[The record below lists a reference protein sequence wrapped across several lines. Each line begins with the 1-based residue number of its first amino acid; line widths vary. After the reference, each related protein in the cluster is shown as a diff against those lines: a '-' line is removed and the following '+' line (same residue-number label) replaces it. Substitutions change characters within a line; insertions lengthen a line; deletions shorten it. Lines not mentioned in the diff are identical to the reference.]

1 MTAHDW
7 FIEHR
12 TEYAARTLSADEMAT
27 FREHLERCD
36 SCPDAVRRIEDEL
49 RWLPMGVSPVTPRPG
64 LERRI
69 LEHAVGRGQGRMQRF
84 AVPFGIAA
92 SIVSGFA
99 GWQLGQA
106 AAREAATPTVAA
118 VVAPPSVAVPDSITS
133 KLAALQDT
141 LSIMR
146 QAARVMQAKIMMHGK
161 EGGLVIFADARTHRW
176 NVVVHGLPKAPA
188 NERYQF
194 WFITADGMV
203 RGAEVQV
210 NAASPMIFTTGMPA
224 PDHGEVL
231 GAALTMEPMDAREG
245 PPRGRELAHV
255 ML

>member
-12 TEYAARTLSADEMAT
+12 IEFAAGTLGAGEMET
-27 FREHLERCD
+27 FREHIARCD

-69 LEHAVGRGQGRMQRF
+69 LEHAVGRSPGRLRRY

-92 SIVSGFA
+92 SLVSGLA
-99 GWQLGQA
+99 GWQLGQYT
-106 AAREAATPTVAA
+106 ARASTASAVA
-118 VVAPPSVAVPDSITS
+118 VAPPAPSPAPDTLSVQ
-133 KLAALQDT
+133 LAALADT

-146 QAARVMQAKIMMHGK
+146 QAARVMQARIMMHGK
-161 EGGLVIFADARTHRW
+161 EGGMVIFADPRTHRW

-203 RGAEVQV
+203 RGAEVRMD
-210 NAASPMIFTTGMPA
+210 AASPMLFTTGMPA
-224 PDHGEVL
+224 PDHGAVL
-231 GAALTMEPMDAREG
+231 GAALTMEPLSASDG
-245 PPRGRELAHV
+245 PPKGKELAHV

>member
-12 TEYAARTLSADEMAT
+12 TEYAARTLNAEEMAD
-27 FREHLERCD
+27 FADHLERCE
-36 SCPDAVRRIEDEL
+36 SCPDAVRLIEAEL

-69 LEHAVGRGQGRMQRF
+69 LEHAVGRTPARWRRF
-84 AVPFGIAA
+84 GVPIGIAA
-92 SIVSGFA
+92 SIVSGVI
-99 GWQLGQA
+99 GWQMGHSA
-106 AAREAATPTVAA
+106 IREIVAPAVATVA
-118 VVAPPSVAVPDSITS
+118 PIPDSVDVRLT
-133 KLAALQDT
+133 ALQDT
-141 LSIMR
+141 VSIMR

-161 EGGLVIFADARTHRW
+161 EGGLVIFADAKTHRW

-188 NERYQF
+188 DARYQF

-210 NAASPMIFTTGMPA
+210 NASSPMIFTTGMPTPA
-224 PDHGEVL
+224 RGEVL
-231 GAALTMEPMDAREG
+231 GAALTMEPVSATDG